1 MKRLIV
7 LLACL
12 SAFLPYFM
20 VRADVMPG
28 DTLKVAYKLH
38 GQTRRF
44 KFVYMQSPGGGLDLH
59 WSIVRNLKLWQGCY
73 SMSGDA
79 VMNATGQSFLMP
91 EDGNMV
97 KLDDG
102 ETFGMI
108 SVAAFDQLATKGE
121 FHYNGVTYKRSG
133 YAESGLG
140 RLIEVRDAMEGG
152 RMWILENRK
161 LPLIVKME
169 DNPLEINWEMT
180 K

>member
-1 MKRLIV
+1 MKRIFV

-12 SAFLPYFM
+12 AAFMPEFI

-44 KFVYMQSPGGGLDLH
+44 KFVYMPASGGGFDLH
-59 WSIVRNLKLWQGCY
+59 WNIVRNLKLWQGCY

-79 VMNATGQSFLMP
+79 VREGKGQSYIMP

-102 ETFGMI
+102 ETFGII
-108 SVAAFDQLATKGE
+108 STAAFDRLIAEGA
-121 FHYNGVTYKRSG
+121 FCYNGVTYEKCGGSQ
-133 YAESGLG
+133 SGLG
-140 RLIEVRDAMEGG
+140 KLIEVKDAVEGG
-152 RMWILENRK
+152 RMWILENRR